1 MSNELLQR
9 LMKENTEALQRSV
22 EEAKETA
29 WKDNVFS
36 KAPQSGTAVN
46 HDDAHSDGER

>member
-22 EEAKETA
+22 EEAKEAA

-36 KAPQSGTAVN
+36 ALDKNEHALT
-46 HDDAHSDGER
+46 H